1 MFSFTPDPIR
11 RASHSEQRL
20 LSVSP
25 GPDERDGAFMQRLRN
40 LVHEALTWPHLGE
53 RQRLVWAAALE
64 LNAVPM
70 QELLDHL
77 WCHDGDMQVEDSQV
91 KTMRC

>member
-40 LVHEALTWPHLGE
+40 LVHEASDVATSGGE
-53 RQRLVWAAALE
+53 AAAGVGCCAGAE
-64 LNAVPM
+64 CGAHAGAVGSSM
-70 QELLDHL
+70 
-77 WCHDGDMQVEDSQV
+77 VS
-91 KTMRC
+91 

>member
-1 MFSFTPDPIR
+1 M
-11 RASHSEQRL
+11 
-20 LSVSP
+20 SP
-25 GPDERDGAFMQRLRN
+25 GLDERDGAFMQRLRN
-40 LVHEALTWPHLGE
+40 LAHEALTWPHLELGE

-70 QELLDHL
+70 QELLDHV
-77 WCHDGDMQVEDSQV
+77 WCCDGDTEVEDSQV

>member
-1 MFSFTPDPIR
+1 
-11 RASHSEQRL
+11 
-20 LSVSP
+20 
-25 GPDERDGAFMQRLRN
+25 MQRMRN
-40 LVHEALTWPHLGE
+40 LAHEALTWPHLGQ

-70 QELLDHL
+70 QEPLDHL
-77 WCHDGDMQVEDSQV
+77 WCRDGDTEVEDSQV